1 MNNNQ
6 IDDVKTEAFI
16 TLFSSIGTIIVGLVF
31 SGFCFFLFIKGADTF
46 SRVVI
51 IPFLICGIAVLIKG
65 LSLLFQGI
73 NMMKAVKNVE
83 DGNFSNAVKIEKTH
97 KKLIKADNF
106 TNNLY
111 IFGFGFLIFCFGF
124 LIVSDYLAIKDWS
137 NGGSSMFFFSFI
149 FWIAGIFILV
159 KTFKKK

>member
-6 IDDVKTEAFI
+6 INDVKTEAFI
-16 TLFSSIGTIIVGLVF
+16 TLFSSIGTIVAGLVF
-31 SGFCFFLFIKGADTF
+31 SGFCFFVFIKGADTF
-46 SRVVI
+46 TRVVI
-51 IPFLICGIAVLIKG
+51 IPFLIFGIAVLIKG

-83 DGNFSNAVKIEKTH
+83 DGNFSNAVEIEKTH
-97 KKLIKADNF
+97 KKLIRADNF

-111 IFGFGFLIFCFGF
+111 IFGFLIFWFGF
-124 LIVSDYLAIKDWS
+124 LIVFDYFAIKDWS

-149 FWIAGIFILV
+149 FWIAGIFILA
-159 KTFKKK
+159 KNFKKK

>member
-6 IDDVKTEAFI
+6 INDVKTEAFI
-16 TLFSSIGTIIVGLVF
+16 TLFSSIGTIIGGLIF
-31 SGFCFFLFIKGADTF
+31 SGFCFFVFIKGADTF
-46 SRVVI
+46 TRVVI

-83 DGNFSNAVKIEKTH
+83 DGNFSNAVEIEKTH
-97 KKLIKADNF
+97 KKLIKVDNF

-111 IFGFGFLIFCFGF
+111 LFGFSIFWFGI
-124 LIVSDYLAIKDWS
+124 LIVFDYLAIKDWS

-149 FWIAGIFILV
+149 FWIAGIFIFV
-159 KTFKKK
+159 KNFKKK

>member
-6 IDDVKTEAFI
+6 INDVKTEAFI
-16 TLFSSIGTIIVGLVF
+16 TLFSSIGTIIGGLVF
-31 SGFCFFLFIKGADTF
+31 SGFCFLVFIKGADTF
-46 SRVVI
+46 TRVVI

-73 NMMKAVKNVE
+73 NMMKAVKDVE
-83 DGNFSNAVKIEKTH
+83 DGNFSNAVEIEKTH

-106 TNNLY
+106 TNKLY
-111 IFGFGFLIFCFGF
+111 IFGFLIFWFGF
-124 LIVSDYLAIKDWS
+124 LIVFDYSAIKDWS

-159 KTFKKK
+159 KNFKKK

>member
-1 MNNNQ
+1 MNNSQ
-6 IDDVKTEAFI
+6 INDVKTEAFI
-16 TLFSSIGTIIVGLVF
+16 TLFSSIGTIVGGLIF
-31 SGFCFFLFIKGADTF
+31 SVFCFFVFIKGADTF
-46 SRVVI
+46 TRVVI

-83 DGNFSNAVKIEKTH
+83 DGNFSNAVEIEKTH
-97 KKLIKADNF
+97 KKLIKVNNF

-111 IFGFGFLIFCFGF
+111 IFGFLIFWFGF
-124 LIVSDYLAIKDWS
+124 LIVFEYFAIKDWS

-159 KTFKKK
+159 KNFRKK

>member
-6 IDDVKTEAFI
+6 INDVKSEAFAN
-16 TLFSSIGTIIVGLVF
+16 LFSSIGIIISGLVF
-31 SGFCFFLFIKGADTF
+31 SGFCFFVFIKGADTF
-46 SRVVI
+46 TRVVI
-51 IPFLICGIAVLIKG
+51 IPFLICGIAVLIQG

-83 DGNFSNAVKIEKTH
+83 DGNFSNAVEIEKTH
-97 KKLIKADNF
+97 KKLIKVDNF

-111 IFGFGFLIFCFGF
+111 IFGFLIFWFGF
-124 LIVSDYLAIKDWS
+124 LIVFDYLAIKDWS

-149 FWIAGIFILV
+149 FWIAGIFALV
-159 KTFKKK
+159 QTIKKE

>member
-6 IDDVKTEAFI
+6 INDVKTEAFI
-16 TLFSSIGTIIVGLVF
+16 TLFSSIGTIVGGLVF
-31 SGFCFFLFIKGADTF
+31 SGFCFFVFIKGADTF
-46 SRVVI
+46 TRVVI

-83 DGNFSNAVKIEKTH
+83 DGNFSNAVEIEKTH
-97 KKLIKADNF
+97 KKLIRADNF

-111 IFGFGFLIFCFGF
+111 IFGFLIFWFGF
-124 LIVSDYLAIKDWS
+124 LIVFDYFAIKDWS

-149 FWIAGIFILV
+149 FWIAGIFILA
-159 KTFKKK
+159 KNFKKK

>member
-1 MNNNQ
+1 MLLQLLELNRL
-6 IDDVKTEAFI
+6 KTLVLNGKSAF
-16 TLFSSIGTIIVGLVF
+16 FV
-31 SGFCFFLFIKGADTF
+31 FIKGANTF
-46 SRVVI
+46 TRVVI

-83 DGNFSNAVKIEKTH
+83 DGNFSNAVEIKKTH
-97 KKLIKADNF
+97 KKIIKADNF

-111 IFGFGFLIFCFGF
+111 IFGFLIFWFGF
-124 LIVSDYLAIKDWS
+124 LIVFEYLAIKDWS
-137 NGGSSMFFFSFI
+137 NGGSPMFFFSFI

-159 KTFKKK
+159 KNFKKK

>member
-6 IDDVKTEAFI
+6 INDVKTESFI
-16 TLFSSIGTIIVGLVF
+16 TLFSSIGTIIGGLVF
-31 SGFCFFLFIKGADTF
+31 SGFCFFVFIKGADTF
-46 SRVVI
+46 TRVVI
-51 IPFLICGIAVLIKG
+51 IPFLICGITVLIKG

-83 DGNFSNAVKIEKTH
+83 DGNFSNAIEIEKTH
-97 KKLIKADNF
+97 KKLIRADDF
-106 TNNLY
+106 AHKLY
-111 IFGFGFLIFCFGF
+111 IFSFLIFWFGFLILF
-124 LIVSDYLAIKDWS
+124 DYLAIKDWS

-159 KTFKKK
+159 KNFKKK

>member
-6 IDDVKTEAFI
+6 INDVKTEAFI
-16 TLFSSIGTIIVGLVF
+16 TLLSSIGTIVGGLIF
-31 SGFCFFLFIKGADTF
+31 SVFCFFVFINGVDTF
-46 SRVVI
+46 TRVVI

-65 LSLLFQGI
+65 LLLLFQGI

-83 DGNFSNAVKIEKTH
+83 DGNFSNAVEIEKNH

-111 IFGFGFLIFCFGF
+111 IFGFLIFLFGF
-124 LIVSDYLAIKDWS
+124 LIVFDYLAIKDWS

-149 FWIAGIFILV
+149 FWFAGIFIFV
-159 KTFKKK
+159 KTSRKNK

>member
-16 TLFSSIGTIIVGLVF
+16 TLYSSIGTIIVGLVF
-31 SGFCFFLFIKGADTF
+31 SGFCFSVFIKGADTF

-51 IPFLICGIAVLIKG
+51 IPFLICGIAVFIKG

-83 DGNFSNAVKIEKTH
+83 DCNFSNAVEIEKTH

-111 IFGFGFLIFCFGF
+111 IFGFLIFWFGF
-124 LIVSDYLAIKDWS
+124 LIVFDYLAIKDWS

-149 FWIAGIFILV
+149 FWVAGIFILA
-159 KTFKKK
+159 KNFKKK